1 MDRHFK
7 MKLLRET
14 IRRLI
19 QEALKF
25 DELSNYILIKSE
37 DRDLTY
43 YLLLNP
49 AITEVISSLFADLYE
64 EKRDNDEVD
73 EWNEIIWDDHEVL
86 DEVIDQIG
94 WGFDNMAVAM
104 AGITSYGGPMNSA
117 ELKLFAAQMGWGPTL
132 HDVVMG
138 EVDGI
143 IADRE
148 EVSPA
153 AFKVYSYYHNNR
165 SDIRKEPLDS
175 VGHKWT
181 PDTED
186 DAEWGSSGDYGNLR
200 DKALDDP
207 SITQDQFNRDPL
219 NWIYYGEPIPQAKQA
234 YDNAEELLTAFE
246 PWVDDPEDILQTFST
261 KLAKVFFSMQF
272 KRP

>member
-1 MDRHFK
+1 

-14 IRRLI
+14 VKRMIL
-19 QEALKF
+19 EALMF
-25 DELSNYILIKSE
+25 DELSDYILIKSRG
-37 DRDLTY
+37 RDLTY

-49 AITEVISSLFADLYE
+49 TIEEVVSSLFADIYDERLDDADDE
-64 EKRDNDEVD
+64 EDDME
-73 EWNEIIWDDHEVL
+73 WDDYEVL
-86 DEVIDQIG
+86 NEVIDQIE
-94 WGFDNMAVAM
+94 WGFDNLVVAM
-104 AGITSYGGPMNSA
+104 AGIRPNGGPMNAA

-153 AFKVYSYYHNNR
+153 AFQVYSYYHNNR
-165 SDIRKEPLDS
+165 PDIRKEPLDS
-175 VGHKWT
+175 DAHMWT
-181 PDTED
+181 PNPQDDTT
-186 DAEWGSSGDYGNLR
+186 WGSSGDYGKLG
-200 DKALDDP
+200 DKALTDP
-207 SITQDQFNRDPL
+207 SITQDQFNTDPL
-219 NWIYYGEPIPQAKQA
+219 NWIYYGEPIVQAKQA
-234 YDNAEELLTAFE
+234 YDNAQKLLTVFE

-261 KLAKVFFSMQF
+261 KLAKVFFQMQF

>member
-1 MDRHFK
+1 

-49 AITEVISSLFADLYE
+49 QITEVISSLFADIYDDKADDADDDEDDDE
-64 EKRDNDEVD
+64 EDMD
-73 EWNEIIWDDHEVL
+73 WDDYEVL
-86 DEVIDQIG
+86 NEVINQIE
-94 WGFDNMAVAM
+94 WGFDNLVVAM
-104 AGITSYGGPMNSA
+104 AGIRPNGGPMNSA

-138 EVDGI
+138 EVNGI

-148 EVSPA
+148 KVSPA

-181 PDTED
+181 PDTRD
-186 DAEWGSSGDYGNLR
+186 DTEWGSSGDYGNLG
-200 DKALDDP
+200 DKALDDL

-234 YDNAEELLTAFE
+234 YDNAEELLAAFE